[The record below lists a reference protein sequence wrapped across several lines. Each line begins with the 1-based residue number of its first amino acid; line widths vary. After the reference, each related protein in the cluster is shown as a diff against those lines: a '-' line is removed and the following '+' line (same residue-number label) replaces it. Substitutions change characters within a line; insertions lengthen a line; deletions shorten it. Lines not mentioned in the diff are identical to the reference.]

1 MGSEMA
7 EVNPFNDEIVRH
19 VIRRH
24 KYDPETNH
32 FRWFYEI
39 AYDNKRE
46 FERKFDELG
55 EELEVRQL
63 SGEAH
68 FKEEISGIRL
78 EAGYFQNSQARRWAR
93 QEEGAYRVLNWRT
106 RIVFFFQ
113 NRNTR
118 WRMKFRR
125 R

>member
-1 MGSEMA
+1 MA
-7 EVNPFNDEIVRH
+7 EVDPFNDEIVRY

-39 AYDNKRE
+39 AFDNKRE

-55 EELEVRQL
+55 DELEVRQL

-68 FKEEISGIRL
+68 VKEEISGFRL
-78 EAGYFQNSQARRWAR
+78 EVGYFQNSQARRWAQ
-93 QEEGAYRVLNWRT
+93 QEQGAYRVLNWRT

-113 NRNTR
+113 NRSTR
-118 WRMKFRR
+118 WRIRFRR
-125 R
+125 K

>member
-7 EVNPFNDEIVRH
+7 EVDPLDDAVDRYLIS
-19 VIRRH
+19 RH

-46 FERKFDELG
+46 FERKFGELC

-63 SGEAH
+63 SGAAH
-68 FKEEISGIRL
+68 FKEQISGIRL
-78 EAGYFQNSQARRWAR
+78 EVGYFQNSQARRWAR
-93 QEEGAYRVLNWRT
+93 QEKGAYRVFTWRT

-118 WRMKFRR
+118 WRIRFRR

>member
-1 MGSEMA
+1 MGSKMA
-7 EVNPFNDEIVRH
+7 EVDPLDDALDRYAIT
-19 VIRRH
+19 RH

-46 FERKFDELG
+46 YERKFDELG
-55 EELEVRQL
+55 QELEVRQL

-68 FKEEISGIRL
+68 FKEQISGIRL
-78 EAGYFQNSQARRWAR
+78 EVGYFQNSQARRWAR
-93 QEEGAYRVLNWRT
+93 QEEGAYQVLNWRT

-113 NRNTR
+113 NINTR
-118 WRMKFRR
+118 WRIRFRR